1 MKILTFKGV
10 DMKKNIILIF
20 SSVIIMVIYLISCSE
35 KNPVEPDPKFE
46 NKLANLYG
54 TIKGDGIL
62 VYSDP
67 LNNVKIT
74 LIDKDSSENFTT
86 SNVQGEFVFD
96 SLSTGEYLIEFFKEV
111 PFNNYLYLT
120 DSVKIIDSNDV
131 IDTFY
136 FSSYNDEYFPIDSG
150 VVWEYNGSESFWP
163 APGGEYIDSVNIR
176 IGTLSRI
183 VKSNYVEYQAT
194 LEKTVF
200 WKHIYHGY
208 IGGEFVEDTSFYT
221 NDITISNGNYIEKE
235 GLVYNFFYPGFHAY
249 PKGNEFFQEV
259 FDCREELSCHL
270 DFSSGDHFAYK
281 GEMYNTIRIDVD
293 QSMGHKVYEYVKGIG
308 LVTIKDLRG
317 GNSVWIDEYV
327 LVNHIGTD

>member
-1 MKILTFKGV
+1 
-10 DMKKNIILIF
+10 MKKNIILMF
-20 SSVIIMVIYLISCSE
+20 SSLLIIMIHLISCSE
-35 KNPVEPDPKFE
+35 KTPVDTELEIE

-67 LNNVKIT
+67 LNNVEIR
-74 LIDKDSSENFTT
+74 LINGDSSESFTT

-96 SLSTGEYLIEFFKEV
+96 SLSTGEYRIEFFKEV
-111 PFNNYLYLT
+111 TFNNYLHLT
-120 DSVKIIDSNDV
+120 DSVSIIDSNDI

-136 FSSYNDEYFPIDSG
+136 FNSFKDDYFPIDNG
-150 VVWEYNGSESFWP
+150 FVWEYKGSESFWP

-176 IGTLSRI
+176 IETLSRT
-183 VKSNYVEYQAT
+183 VKSNYVEYQAA

-208 IGGEFVEDTSFYT
+208 ISGEFVEDTSFYT
-221 NDITISNGNYIEKE
+221 NDVTIYEGSYIEKE
-235 GLVYNFFYPGFHAY
+235 GLVYNVFYPGFHAY
-249 PKGNEFFQEV
+249 PKGNDFFQEV
-259 FDCREELSCHL
+259 FDCQEEIFCDL
-270 DFSSGDHFAYK
+270 DFSSGDLFAYK
-281 GEMYNTIRIDVD
+281 GEMYNTIRVDVD
-293 QSMGHKVYEYVKGIG
+293 PSMGHKVYEYVKGIG

-317 GNSVWIDEYV
+317 GNSVWRDEYV